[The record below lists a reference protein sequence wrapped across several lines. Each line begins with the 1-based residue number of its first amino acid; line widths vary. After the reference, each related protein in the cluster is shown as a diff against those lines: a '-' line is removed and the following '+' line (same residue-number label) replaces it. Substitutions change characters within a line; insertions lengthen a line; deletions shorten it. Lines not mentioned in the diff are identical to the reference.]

1 MSASVHA
8 KPIHPLHAVL
18 LAFPFPLFLDAL
30 FSDLAYWSTAQVQ
43 WANFS
48 SWLIAGGLFAGAFV
62 VLWALTALGS
72 GSRAVLYF
80 LVLLAMWLTG
90 FVNALVRRLAW
101 HSPLRPWEVPSP
113 KERLPVGFKVVFVPF
128 RDGRPAGEPVDFVS
142 GFLNDYGRT
151 PDRPVGVTID
161 PRGALIVADDLSNTS
176 GELRQVYLTRRSI
189 ASRRGSFNSNSLM
202 RTEHLQTL
210 ARVLIQIEVR
220 GAYEHEN
227 DRTPNRGSAGPNRS
241 RS

>member
-62 VLWALTALGS
+62 VLWALTTLGS

-90 FVNALVRRLAW
+90 FVNALIHAKDAWAIMPESLLLSALATILSFAAAW
-101 HSPLRPWEVPSP
+101 I
-113 KERLPVGFKVVFVPF
+113 GY
-128 RDGRPAGEPVDFVS
+128 S
-142 GFLNDYGRT
+142 GL
-151 PDRPVGVTID
+151 
-161 PRGALIVADDLSNTS
+161 
-176 GELRQVYLTRRSI
+176 
-189 ASRRGSFNSNSLM
+189 
-202 RTEHLQTL
+202 
-210 ARVLIQIEVR
+210 
-220 GAYEHEN
+220 
-227 DRTPNRGSAGPNRS
+227 SAGGVK
-241 RS
+241 